1 MTERVEVSDRVS
13 VTTVSEHSDRDDL
26 ETAPPRTAA
35 ERDAFGA
42 AVRFAR
48 SHDHTTPPER
58 AYATALPAA
67 RREILYRLVRGLVRG
82 SPDGLRDA
90 HLVSATSP
98 TVPDDPAPLAAL
110 DGAAALAVAGPLAD
124 GCRRLALL
132 PFPASDS
139 VVIAQVAGVHGYDRV
154 RFVGPVRRWT
164 PDCAE
169 TVSHPVDLIPL
180 VECAGAFA
188 DPTQAERIREEVAE
202 SVANLALAQLA
213 GPVLAEQVDGA
224 AGRGATGRPVS
235 GRSMLDAVADGVPA
249 ADPVAAF
256 ERITTDGHPF
266 HYGGKIRRGM
276 TAADGLAYA
285 PEFTDRI
292 DLRFVAVNREYARET
307 RAADADRF
315 GDRVLDT
322 FDGLG
327 DALRNEL
334 PPGRNPDEYA
344 VIPVHP
350 WQFHRTIP
358 DQYAEQR
365 ADGRV
370 VPLDGYSHPATPGL
384 NLRTVVPYDTE
395 RIGEGPPHVKLA
407 IGVQTTNVERTLSP
421 HAVTN
426 GPQVTDL
433 LSAVEAAESFETLG
447 FLDEPSATCYY
458 APGGPHRDGDE
469 YDDARHLSGLFRANP
484 YDHPLVGDDAH
495 PVVASSLLADAHGTG
510 RPLVCDLLGE
520 YASARDTTDPADAAR
535 SFLADYADVVV
546 PEQLFLL
553 TKYGIA
559 LESHLQ
565 NSLVVFEG
573 ARPVATLVRDFGG
586 IRVHGGR
593 VAERGYSI
601 DPFPGSDLDADGETD
616 LYRKL
621 YYALFQNHLAEL
633 VAAIADETEF
643 DETTCWGI
651 IRERC
656 ERAFERARSDPAV
669 SDERVRRDERALF
682 ADPAVHKALTA
693 MRLGGKR
700 HEYVTSE
707 VSNPLADAEPRTE

>member
-1 MTERVEVSDRVS
+1 VPGDPDADE
-13 VTTVSEHSDRDDL
+13 L

-42 AVRFAR
+42 AVHFAR
-48 SHDHTTPPER
+48 SRDHGPPPER
-58 AYATALPAA
+58 AYAEALPAA
-67 RREILYRLVRGLVRG
+67 RRDILFRFVRGLVRG
-82 SPDGLRDA
+82 SPAGLCDA
-90 HLVSATSP
+90 HFVSATSP
-98 TVPDDPAPLAAL
+98 TVPDGPEPLAGL
-110 DGAAALAVAGPLAD
+110 DGAALLATASPLAD
-124 GCRRLALL
+124 DCRRLALL
-132 PFPASDS
+132 PFPASES
-139 VVIAQVAGVHGYDRV
+139 VVVAQVASVHGYDRV
-154 RFVGPVRRWT
+154 RFTGPIRQWT
-164 PDCAE
+164 PDGGAE
-169 TVSHPVDLIPL
+169 TVSHPVDLIPV

-188 DPTQAERIREEVAE
+188 DAAQAERIRGELAE
-202 SVANLALAQLA
+202 SVANLALARLA
-213 GPVLAEQVDGA
+213 KSVHSEKIDGSEHA
-224 AGRGATGRPVS
+224 VAVNATTAPACDATDQTI
-235 GRSMLDAVADGVPA
+235 LDAVSGGVPA

-292 DLRFVAVNREYARET
+292 DLRFVAVDREYARET
-307 RAADADRF
+307 RSADADRF

-322 FDGLG
+322 FGGLR
-327 DALRNEL
+327 DVLRDEL
-334 PPGRNPDEYA
+334 PRGRSPDEYA

-358 DQYAEQR
+358 SQYAEQR
-365 ADGRV
+365 GDGCV

-395 RIGEGPPHVKLA
+395 RIDEGPPPHVKLA

-469 YDDARHLSGLFRANP
+469 YDDARHLSGLLRANP

-510 RPLVCDLLGE
+510 RPLVCDLLDE
-520 YASARDTTDPADAAR
+520 YASASDTTDPAAAAR

-573 ARPVATLVRDFGG
+573 ARPAATLVRDFGG

-593 VAERGYSI
+593 VGDRGYSI

-616 LYRKL
+616 LYWKL

-633 VAAIADETEF
+633 VAAIADEEDV

-651 IRERC
+651 VRERC
-656 ERAFERARSDPAV
+656 ERAFETARSDPAV
-669 SDERVRRDERALF
+669 PDERVRRDERALF

-693 MRLGGKR
+693 MRLQGKR